1 MGCGG
6 AFYVITLL
14 YFFPLPL
21 LFSSSFPPSVPSPS
35 RSVPMVLLCHTLTL
49 CPHLPSLNP
58 GSPPVPSCV
67 RMRPNCHLLVD
78 SKTCPPPPVR
88 MRTRSCARA
97 PASVRLRPYVP
108 VRPRAGACGV
118 CVCSPVC
125 VCALVRAYRPSC
137 GGVCVGVCPSVRG
150 SVWACIRAGTT
161 PYLTGYPS
169 GVRGVPYM
177 VPYPPFPKYIS
188 LMIHRGNKPFSH
200 IPKVSVK
207 IFVDT

>member
-1 MGCGG
+1 MPRGILCYN
-6 AFYVITLL
+6 FVI
-14 YFFPLPL
+14 
-21 LFSSSFPPSVPSPS
+21 LFSPPSPFFIPF
-35 RSVPMVLLCHTLTL
+35 
-49 CPHLPSLNP
+49 PSLRSLPFPIRPHGITSSYPHPLSLSVTPSP

-137 GGVCVGVCPSVRG
+137 RGVCVGVCPSVRV

-169 GVRGVPYM
+169 GVRGVPYR
-177 VPYPPFPKYIS
+177 VPYPPPNHHSLNIFPS
-188 LMIHRGNKPFSH
+188 
-200 IPKVSVK
+200 
-207 IFVDT
+207 